1 MIVYWQLFRVTLDQ
15 YFVYRL
21 NFILWRLRV
30 VLNLLLIYFLWSSL
44 FLQSKQLF
52 GYSQSTM
59 LSYVLLISILSDIV
73 FSSKIHEVGVEIMM
87 GDIINKLLKPLSFFK
102 YVITREI
109 ADKAINVACCILE
122 IAVLFLLLQPKV
134 AAPQHAGAMVIALLF
149 LGIGICMSFFLSFC
163 VSMIAFWSNEIW
175 APRFIYFMM
184 VFMLAGNYFPLD
196 ILPDTLYNIL
206 LYTPFPYFIFMPVHI
221 FLRGYTS
228 MSFFHAGIALLWTV
242 IFYFLAMYLWKR
254 GMKEFSFYGK

>member
-206 LYTPFPYFIFMPVHI
+206 LYTPFPYFIFMPAHI

>member
-30 VLNLLLIYFLWSSL
+30 VLNLLLIYFLWSAL

-52 GYSQSTM
+52 GYSQSAM
-59 LSYVLLISILSDIV
+59 LTYVLLISVLSDIV

-109 ADKAINVACCILE
+109 ADKAINATCCAIE
-122 IAVLFLLLQPKV
+122 IIILLLLLKPTV
-134 AAPQHAGAMVIALLF
+134 AAPPHTGAVLLALFF

-196 ILPDTLYNIL
+196 ILPPTVYNAL
-206 LYTPFPYFIFMPVHI
+206 LYTPFPYFVFMPAHI
-221 FLRGYTS
+221 FLKGYSS
-228 MSFFHAGIALLWTV
+228 MSFIYASIAIFWTA

-254 GMKEFSFYGK
+254 GLKEFSFYGK